1 MAENEHRFG
10 VSAIDELNGHRRA
23 RRERTKNF
31 ALLMT
36 GLFILI
42 ALLYV
47 QIIW

>member
-23 RRERTKNF
+23 RRESTKNF
-31 ALLMT
+31 ALLMI
-36 GLFILI
+36 GLFVLI

>member
-10 VSAIDELNGHRRA
+10 VSAIGELNGHRRA
-23 RRERTKNF
+23 RSETTKNF

-36 GLFILI
+36 GLFILT

>member
-1 MAENEHRFG
+1 MTENEHRFG
-10 VSAIDELNGHRRA
+10 VSAIDELNGRRRA
-23 RRERTKNF
+23 RRGPAKNF
-31 ALLMT
+31 ALLMI